1 MLIKLSDGSIV
12 GRRRVK
18 QRVRQRMQGSLSAT
32 VEATVC
38 PPMRLSSDVLVKA
51 EAIASE
57 WGLRTSQEAVEAVF
71 RKYADEYMYGRQ
83 QGSDVRWSKTN
94 ISPLGQDNT
103 DDFQCEA
110 MNELDGLLGF

>member
-18 QRVRQRMQGSLSAT
+18 QRVRENLVAT

-51 EAIASE
+51 QAIASE

-83 QGSDVRWSKTN
+83 QGGDVRWVKSSGVT
-94 ISPLGQDNT
+94 LGQD
-103 DDFQCEA
+103 DAGDFQCEA

>member
-18 QRVRQRMQGSLSAT
+18 QRVQGSLAAT

-51 EAIASE
+51 QAIASE

-71 RKYADEYMYGRQ
+71 RKYADEYMYGRH

-94 ISPLGQDNT
+94 IAPLGQD
-103 DDFQCEA
+103 DAGDVQCEA

>member
-18 QRVRQRMQGSLSAT
+18 QRIRQMQGSLAAT
-32 VEATVC
+32 VEATVG
-38 PPMRLSSDVLVKA
+38 PPMHLSSDVLVKA

-57 WGLRTSQEAVEAVF
+57 WGLKTSQEAVEAVF

-83 QGSDVRWSKTN
+83 QGGDVRWVKNNVAT
-94 ISPLGQDNT
+94 LGQD
-103 DDFQCEA
+103 DAGDFQCEA